1 LTIIHIIVTG
11 VRAISSFPIDLSGY
25 RPHST
30 DLSQKKLTHEQK
42 VQLETNISLLRDCI
56 IFFTAYSNARGLGGH
71 TGGAYDIVPEV
82 LIADGFMRSGD
93 IVYPAFFDEAGHR
106 VALQYLMAA
115 LDDTVS
121 GISTGDLLRYREY
134 DSGLPGHP
142 ERDAERG
149 IKFSSGR
156 LGHLFGYVNGLAE
169 QNPNK
174 QFVLFGSDGAQ
185 QEGNDA
191 ESARYAVAQQLNIS
205 LILDDNDVTI
215 EGFPSDYLPGFD
227 VTRTLKGH
235 GMSTDVGDGED
246 VESLYSRMQIAL
258 TTDGPAAL
266 INKRKMA
273 PGVAG
278 IEGTA
283 QGHDAIPVPF
293 ALEYLNS
300 KKQFAAVAML
310 ELAQKV
316 GTPRTFQG
324 SSQDFRK
331 NRSVFGDVLCDI
343 FETLSPGD
351 LKKNLVISSDLG
363 GSCGLN
369 TVGKRFP
376 ALYRK
381 AGVMERNSFATA
393 AGFGSREGYQGI
405 MGTFSAFSE
414 MIISETSMARLNDA
428 NVIAHFS
435 HAGIDEIVDNTCHFG
450 INIFFVDNG
459 FSENDTTRLYFP
471 ADPHQLK
478 AVMQKVF
485 NNRGLRFIFSTR
497 SGVPNIL
504 KEDGS
509 SFFDMESGYRFEPG
523 KDEMIREGSAGYVI
537 SYGEML
543 YRALDAVA
551 TVRKE
556 GIDVG
561 LVNKP
566 TLNVVDENMMK
577 ITGQSSFVLVVETQS
592 VKSGLGSKFGSW
604 LLEKGHSPLF
614 SSMGTVRKGGGGLQE
629 QIPFQGLDT
638 GDIAEKIRRLA
649 RKS

>member
-1 LTIIHIIVTG
+1 MKNTG
-11 VRAISSFPIDLSGY
+11 ARAIPSFPIDLSGY
-25 RPHST
+25 SPLST
-30 DLSQKKLTHEQK
+30 DLSQKKLTHDQN

-71 TGGAYDIVPEV
+71 TGGAYDIVPEA

-93 IVYPAFFDEAGHR
+93 KVYPALFDEAGHR
-106 VALQYLMAA
+106 VALQYLIAA

-121 GISTGDLLRYREY
+121 GISIEDLLRYREY

-149 IKFSSGR
+149 IKFSAGR
-156 LGHLFGYVNGLAE
+156 LGHLFAYVNGIAE
-169 QNPNK
+169 QNPEK

-246 VESLYSRMQIAL
+246 IESMYSRMQCAL
-258 TTDGPAAL
+258 TTDGPVAL

-278 IEGTA
+278 LEGTA
-283 QGHDAIPVPF
+283 QGHDAIPVPV
-293 ALEYLNS
+293 ALEYLQS
-300 KKQFAAVAML
+300 KKQFAAVAMI
-310 ELAQKV
+310 ESAQKV
-316 GTPRTFQG
+316 GSPRTFQG
-324 SSQDFRK
+324 SSQEFKK
-331 NRSVFGDVLCDI
+331 NRSIFGDVLCDI
-343 FETLSPGD
+343 FEALSPED
-351 LKKNLVISSDLG
+351 RKKNLVISSDLG

-376 ALYRK
+376 DLYRMG
-381 AGVMERNSFATA
+381 GVMERNSFATA
-393 AGFGSREGYQGI
+393 AGFGSREGYQGVT
-405 MGTFSAFSE
+405 GTFSAFSE
-414 MIISETSMARLNDA
+414 MVISEISMARLNDA

-459 FSENDTTRLYFP
+459 FAENDTTRLYFP

-478 AVMQKVF
+478 TVLHNVF
-485 NNRGLRFIFSTR
+485 THRGIRFIFSTR
-497 SGVPNIL
+497 SGVPYIL

-509 SFFDMESGYRFEPG
+509 SFFDLESGYRFVPG
-523 KDEMIREGSAGYVI
+523 KDEIIREGSAGYVI

-543 YRALDAVA
+543 YRALDAVE
-551 TVRKE
+551 TVRNE

-566 TLNVVDENMMK
+566 TLNVVDENMMRR
-577 ITGQSSFVLVVETQS
+577 TGQSSFVLVAETQS
-592 VKSGLGSKFGSW
+592 VKSGLGSRFGSW
-604 LLEKGHSPLF
+604 LLEKGYSPLY
-614 SSMGTVRKGGGGLQE
+614 STMGTVRMGGGGLQE
-629 QIPFQGLDT
+629 QIPFQGLDSE
-638 GDIAEKIRRLA
+638 DIAEKIRLLA